1 MFQSMK
7 YCFLKKTKEML
18 SSCTEKT
25 FYCNST
31 AFYCKETSFL
41 LCQERLQL
49 EPADLNVCQKENLNT
64 HIKNKQ

>member
-18 SSCTEKT
+18 SSCTKT